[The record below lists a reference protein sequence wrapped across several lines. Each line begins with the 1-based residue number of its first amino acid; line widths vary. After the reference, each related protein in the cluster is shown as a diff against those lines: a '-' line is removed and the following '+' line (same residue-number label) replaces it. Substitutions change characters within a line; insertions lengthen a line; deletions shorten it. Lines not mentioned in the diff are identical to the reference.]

1 MATVSEALKPPP
13 KLTVSQWADSERRL
27 SPESSAEPGKWYTSR
42 AEYLR
47 GIMDALNDPSV
58 KQVVVMS
65 SAQVGKTEFILNAI
79 GFFIDRDPAPILC
92 IQPTLGMGQ
101 AFSKERLAPMLRDTP
116 CLQGKVKD
124 PKTRDSGNTTLQKTY
139 PGGTISIAGANS
151 AAGLASRAIRV
162 LLADEIDRWPPS
174 AGTEG
179 DPLRLAAKRTTTFWN
194 SKIVTVSTPTIK
206 GNSRI
211 EVEYEQ
217 SDQREYYVPCK
228 DCGQNQTLKWSNVR
242 WDKDDPSSA
251 HYVCDGCGSIWND
264 SDRYK
269 AIKNGYWDA
278 NKPSKGIAG
287 FHLSGIYSP
296 WITLEDAVKDFLEAK
311 KLPETLKVWVNT
323 FLGESWEDAGE
334 NLKHVD
340 LRSNSFEDSDEI
352 DDRIV
357 AVTAGID
364 TQDDRL
370 EYEIVGWGR
379 DEESW
384 SIGYGQIY
392 GDLSTPAPWQDLD
405 EVLKQKFITYT
416 GRELPI
422 RSACI
427 DSGGHYTQAVYNF
440 VRPRES
446 RRVFAIKGM
455 GGEQRPLVS
464 RPTRNN
470 IGKIRLFTIGTF
482 PIKELLFSRF
492 RITKE
497 GPGFCHFPESRDD
510 EYFAQL
516 TDSEKIVTKYS
527 KGYPRREFVKTR
539 NRNEALDLR
548 VYAYSALCI
557 LNVNLNA
564 VADRIV
570 NENPA
575 EKKPKAP
582 RPIRK
587 KQSFVNSWR

>member
-1 MATVSEALKPPP
+1 VSE
-13 KLTVSQWADSERRL
+13 WADLERRL
-27 SPESSAEPGKWYTSR
+27 SPEASAEPGRWYTSR

-47 GIMDALNDPSV
+47 GIMDAVNDPSV
-58 KQVVVMS
+58 RQVVVMS
-65 SAQVGKTEFILNAI
+65 SAQVGKTELILNILGYHIAH
-79 GFFIDRDPAPILC
+79 DPAPILC
-92 IQPTLGMGQ
+92 IQPTLQMSQ
-101 AFSKERLAPMLRDTP
+101 AFSKDRLAPMLRDTP
-116 CLQGKVKD
+116 CLKGKVKD
-124 PKTRDSGNTTLQKTY
+124 PRSRDSGNTTLHKVFPNGHVT
-139 PGGTISIAGANS
+139 IAGANS
-151 AAGLASRAIRV
+151 AAGLASRPVRIV
-162 LLADEIDRWPPS
+162 LCDEVDRYPPS
-174 AGTEG
+174 AGSEG
-179 DPLRLAAKRTTTFWN
+179 DPVKLAVRRSQTFWN
-194 SKIVTVSTPTIK
+194 SKVITVSTPTVK
-206 GNSRI
+206 GLSRI
-211 EVEYEQ
+211 ETEYLQ
-217 SDQREYYVPCK
+217 SDQRQFFVPCK
-228 DCGQNQTLKWSNVR
+228 DCGENQTLKWSNVR
-242 WDKDDPSSA
+242 WEKDDPSSV
-251 HYVCDGCGSIWND
+251 HYVCDVCGSIWND

-269 AIKNGYWDA
+269 AIKLGYWEA
-278 NKPSKGIAG
+278 QNGKKSIAG
-287 FHLSGIYSP
+287 FHLSGLYSP
-296 WITLEDAVKDFLEAK
+296 WITLEDAVSDFLEAK

-340 LRSNSFEDSDEI
+340 LRSNSFEDSDQI

-357 AVTAGID
+357 AITAGID

-370 EYEIVGWGR
+370 EYECVGWGR

-416 GRELPI
+416 GRELPV

-440 VRPRES
+440 VRPREA

-564 VADRIV
+564 VADRMV

-575 EKKPKAP
+575 EKKPKSP
-582 RPIRK
+582 RPLRK